1 MLKSEE
7 LINKV
12 KNNLI
17 KDWQKKREI
26 GTVKKQDI
34 LENQVNLVYLALG
47 SNLGDK
53 KNNHNKSIDL
63 IQKEGIL
70 IKKKSKFYSTK
81 SWPNENFP
89 NFINT
94 IILIETKLNVYELFL
109 KIKKIEKK
117 LGRTKSKR
125 NHPRVCDID
134 IIDFNGEIINRK
146 FGNHKLN
153 IPHKRMHNRNF
164 VLFPLYEL
172 DKDWVHPKLNK
183 NIVFLMSNLTF
194 VQLLSIKIAQ

>member
-1 MLKSEE
+1 M
-7 LINKV
+7 
-12 KNNLI
+12 
-17 KDWQKKREI
+17 
-26 GTVKKQDI
+26 KKQDT

-53 KNNHNKSIDL
+53 KNNLNKCIDL
-63 IQKEGIL
+63 IQKEGVF
-70 IKKKSKFYSTK
+70 IKKRSKFYSTK

-89 NFINT
+89 NFINS
-94 IILIETKLNVYELFL
+94 IILIETKLNLDQLFL

-125 NHPRVCDID
+125 NNPRVCDID
-134 IIDFNGEIINRK
+134 IIDFNSEIIHRK
-146 FGNHKLN
+146 LGNHRLS

-172 DKDWVHPKLNK
+172 DKDWVHPKLNR
-183 NIVFLMSNLTF
+183 NIVNLLSNLTSE
-194 VQLLSIKIAQ
+194 QLLSIKIAQ

>member
-1 MLKSEE
+1 M
-7 LINKV
+7 
-12 KNNLI
+12 
-17 KDWQKKREI
+17 
-26 GTVKKQDI
+26 KKQDI

-53 KNNHNKSIDL
+53 KNNINKCIDL
-63 IQKEGIL
+63 IQKEGVF
-70 IKKKSKFYSTK
+70 IKKRSKFYSTK

-89 NFINT
+89 NFINS
-94 IILIETKLNVYELFL
+94 IILIETKLNLDQLFL

-134 IIDFNGEIINRK
+134 IIDFNKEIIHRK
-146 FGNHKLN
+146 LGNHRLS

-172 DKDWVHPKLNK
+172 DKDWVHPKLNR
-183 NIVFLMSNLTF
+183 NIVNLLSNLTSE
-194 VQLLSIKIAQ
+194 QLLSIKIAQ

>member
-1 MLKSEE
+1 M
-7 LINKV
+7 
-12 KNNLI
+12 
-17 KDWQKKREI
+17 
-26 GTVKKQDI
+26 KKQDI
-34 LENQVNLVYLALG
+34 LENQVNFVYLALG

-53 KNNHNKSIDL
+53 KNNLNKSIDL
-63 IQKEGIL
+63 IQKEGIF

-89 NFINT
+89 NFINS
-94 IILIETKLNVYELFL
+94 IILVKTKLNIAELFL

-125 NHPRVCDID
+125 NHPRICDID
-134 IIDFNGEIINRK
+134 IIDFNGEIILK
-146 FGNHKLN
+146 KLGNHKLN
-153 IPHKRMHNRNF
+153 TPHKRMHNRSL

-183 NIVFLMSNLTF
+183 NIVILMSNLTSD
-194 VQLLSIKIAQ
+194 QLLGIKIAQ

>member
-1 MLKSEE
+1 M
-7 LINKV
+7 
-12 KNNLI
+12 
-17 KDWQKKREI
+17 
-26 GTVKKQDI
+26 KKQDI
-34 LENQVNLVYLALG
+34 LENQVNFVYLALG

-53 KNNHNKSIDL
+53 KNNLNKSIDL

-70 IKKKSKFYSTK
+70 IKKKSKFYITK

-89 NFINT
+89 SFMNS
-94 IILIETKLNVYELFL
+94 IILIETRLNLDQLFF

-117 LGRTKSKR
+117 IGRTKSER

-134 IIDFNGEIINRK
+134 IIDFNGDIINRK
-146 FGNHKLN
+146 LINHKLS

-172 DKDWVHPKLNK
+172 DKDWVHPKLNR
-183 NIVFLMSNLTF
+183 NIVILMSNLTNE
-194 VQLLSIKIAQ
+194 QLLGIKIAQ

>member
-1 MLKSEE
+1 M
-7 LINKV
+7 
-12 KNNLI
+12 
-17 KDWQKKREI
+17 
-26 GTVKKQDI
+26 KKQDT

-53 KNNHNKSIDL
+53 KNNLNRCIDL
-63 IQKEGIL
+63 IQKEGVF
-70 IKKKSKFYSTK
+70 IKKRSKFYSTK

-89 NFINT
+89 NFINS
-94 IILIETKLNVYELFL
+94 IILIETKLNLDQLFL

-117 LGRTKSKR
+117 LGRTKTKR

-134 IIDFNGEIINRK
+134 IIDFNNEIIHRK
-146 FGNHKLN
+146 LGNHRLN

-172 DKDWVHPKLNK
+172 DKDWVHPKLNR
-183 NIVFLMSNLTF
+183 NIVNLLSNLTSE
-194 VQLLSIKIAQ
+194 QLLSIKIA

>member
-1 MLKSEE
+1 M
-7 LINKV
+7 
-12 KNNLI
+12 
-17 KDWQKKREI
+17 
-26 GTVKKQDI
+26 KKQGI
-34 LENQVNLVYLALG
+34 LENQVNLAYLALG

-53 KNNHNKSIDL
+53 KTNLNKSIDL
-63 IQKEGIL
+63 IQKEGIF
-70 IKKKSKFYSTK
+70 IKKRSKFYITK
-81 SWPNENFP
+81 SWPDENYP
-89 NFINT
+89 NFINA
-94 IILIETKLNVYELFL
+94 IVLIETKFNITELFL

-153 IPHKRMHNRNF
+153 IPHKRMRNRNF

-172 DKDWVHPKLNK
+172 DKDWVHPKLNT
-183 NIVFLMSNLTF
+183 NIVILLSNLTSE
-194 VQLLSIKIAQ
+194 QLLGIKIAQ

>member
-1 MLKSEE
+1 M
-7 LINKV
+7 
-12 KNNLI
+12 
-17 KDWQKKREI
+17 
-26 GTVKKQDI
+26 KKQDT

-53 KNNHNKSIDL
+53 KNNLNKCIDL
-63 IQKEGIL
+63 IQKEGVF
-70 IKKKSKFYSTK
+70 IKKRSKFYSTK

-89 NFINT
+89 NFINS
-94 IILIETKLNVYELFL
+94 IILIETKLNLDQLFL

-134 IIDFNGEIINRK
+134 IIDFNRKIIHRK
-146 FGNHKLN
+146 LGNHRLN

-172 DKDWVHPKLNK
+172 DKNWLHPKLNR
-183 NIVFLMSNLTF
+183 NIVNLLSNLTSE
-194 VQLLSIKIAQ
+194 QLLSIKIAQ

>member
-1 MLKSEE
+1 M
-7 LINKV
+7 
-12 KNNLI
+12 
-17 KDWQKKREI
+17 
-26 GTVKKQDI
+26 KKQDI
-34 LENQVNLVYLALG
+34 LENQVNFAYLALG

-53 KNNHNKSIDL
+53 KNNLNKSMDL
-63 IQKEGIL
+63 IQEEGIF
-70 IKKKSKFYSTK
+70 IKKRSKFYSTK

-89 NFINT
+89 NFINS
-94 IILIETKLNVYELFL
+94 ILLVETKLNIDELFL

-125 NHPRVCDID
+125 NHPRICDID
-134 IIDFNGEIINRK
+134 IIDYNGEIIHRK
-146 FGNHKLN
+146 HGNHILN

-183 NIVFLMSNLTF
+183 NIVILMSNLTSD
-194 VQLLSIKIAQ
+194 QLLSIKIAK